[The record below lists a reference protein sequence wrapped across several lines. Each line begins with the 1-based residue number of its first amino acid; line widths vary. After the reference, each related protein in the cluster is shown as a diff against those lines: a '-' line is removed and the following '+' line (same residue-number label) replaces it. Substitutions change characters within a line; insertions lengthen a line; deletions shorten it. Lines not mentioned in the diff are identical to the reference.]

1 MKTRHSVISLAI
13 GVALATL
20 SLTAGVNGYWLLAFS
35 GALIILFVALDALAK
50 FVIRVTGL

>member
-20 SLTAGVNGYWLLAFS
+20 SLTAGVNGYWLMAFS